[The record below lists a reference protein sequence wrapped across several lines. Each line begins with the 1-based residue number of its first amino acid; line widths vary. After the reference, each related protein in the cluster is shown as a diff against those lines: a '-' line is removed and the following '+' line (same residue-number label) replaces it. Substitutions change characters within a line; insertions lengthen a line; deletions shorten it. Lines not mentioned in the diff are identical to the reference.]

1 MLHTWPSTEVVKKHL
16 VKFFTSKICSNK
28 NTTNESIYYIIRY
41 VDEPDMVALS
51 ELKLEKIN
59 IVFFLFVFFIS
70 NKINKDKAS
79 SVMDGHKI
87 INFIYATYI
96 YRTSHPL

>member
-1 MLHTWPSTEVVKKHL
+1 
-16 VKFFTSKICSNK
+16 
-28 NTTNESIYYIIRY
+28 
-41 VDEPDMVALS
+41 MVALS

-59 IVFFLFVFFIS
+59 VLFFIS
-70 NKINKDKAS
+70 NKLNKDKAS

>member
-1 MLHTWPSTEVVKKHL
+1 MNQLL
-16 VKFFTSKICSNK
+16 YNKICGCTGHGS
-28 NTTNESIYYIIRY
+28 IIRI
-41 VDEPDMVALS
+41 
-51 ELKLEKIN
+51 KTEKN
-59 IVFFLFVFFIS
+59 KYCFLFFIS
-70 NKINKDKAS
+70 NKMNKDKAS